1 MNTTH
6 TRGHSMNLNVMY
18 EDLARAQNRERL
30 ERARAA
36 NQGLHLARSLRLA
49 RRSRRVVLAAK
60 LRPARAV

>member
-1 MNTTH
+1 
-6 TRGHSMNLNVMY
+6 MNLNVMY